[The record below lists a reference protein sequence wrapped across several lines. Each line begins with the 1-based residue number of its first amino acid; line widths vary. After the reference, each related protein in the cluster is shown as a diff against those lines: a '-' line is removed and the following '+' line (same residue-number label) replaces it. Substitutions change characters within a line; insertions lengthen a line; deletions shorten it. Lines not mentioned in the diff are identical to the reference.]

1 MKREII
7 FKLVLLWIFIGGI
20 SSVYGQQYKL
30 LSPDKS
36 TRINIKINQ
45 GIKLNVVRNENLILS
60 DLEMD
65 IFFKG
70 IMNDFSSVSILKNG
84 ELQYVVQ
91 DPVPVK
97 FAEQQAI
104 YSQLL
109 IKINDYLNW
118 ELVMSNDGFAYRWI
132 ISSSEKTIVE
142 SEKMVFHMPEDN
154 ISFFP
159 KEERLM
165 SHYERSYIKSPL
177 KEIER
182 SEFCSLPVLFQDHM
196 GGSVLFT
203 EADLYDY
210 PAMFLEKKDVKGG
223 FQAIF
228 PKVILEAVPAEKGPE
243 RNEKII
249 KEADYIANVEGN
261 RNLPWRIFA
270 ISDNDKQ
277 LVVNNMVFQ
286 LSSPLKLE
294 NIDWIKPGKVA
305 WDWWNF
311 NNIYGVDFVSGINN
325 ETYKYYIDFAAQY
338 HLDYIILDEGWSKS
352 TTDILHCQANIDVE
366 ELVTYGDHFGVG
378 VILWTLWKPLDDNME
393 EALELYQSW
402 GVKGV
407 KVDFMQRADQYMV
420 KYYERVAAA
429 AADRHLLVDFHG
441 AFKPA
446 GLRRAYPNVI
456 NYEGVKGQENVKW
469 STVMTPE
476 HNVTL
481 PFIRMVSG
489 PMDYTPGA
497 MDNAHEKNFAIRWE
511 RPMSM
516 GTRAHQVAM
525 YVLYD
530 SPLQM
535 LCDNPSNYYREHE
548 TTQFISKIPTTW
560 DETIALEAKV
570 GDYLLMARRNGDS
583 WYIGGMTD
591 EAHAF
596 DIDLSFLGSGNYQM
610 TYFQDGVNVDKNAQD
625 YSIGEETILS
635 TNKIS
640 VSMSKGGGFT
650 AILKPVE

>member
-1 MKREII
+1 MMFMGLLPLVNAQEYQLESPNKASHITI
-7 FKLVLLWIFIGGI
+7 SIDNGLVLNVFNGEDKVVSDLKMGI
-20 SSVYGQQYKL
+20 S
-30 LSPDKS
+30 
-36 TRINIKINQ
+36 IK
-45 GIKLNVVRNENLILS
+45 
-60 DLEMD
+60 D
-65 IFFKG
+65 
-70 IMNDFSSVSILKNG
+70 LKNTFSQLSL
-84 ELQYVVQ
+84 ESKEQVMLSVK

-97 FAEQQAI
+97 FSEQEVA
-104 YSQLL
+104 YSRMLL
-109 IKINDYLNW
+109 KISEHLSW
-118 ELVMSNDGFAYRWI
+118 ELMMSDDGFAYRWLLT
-132 ISSSEKTIVE
+132 SLGKTKVE
-142 SEKMVFHMPEDN
+142 SEMMAFSIPADN

-159 KEERLM
+159 KEESMM
-165 SHYERSYIKSPL
+165 SHYERLYIKMPL
-177 KEIER
+177 KEIEKG
-182 SEFCSLPVLFQDHM
+182 EFCSLPVLYQDDM
-196 GGSVLFT
+196 GADILIT
-203 EADLYDY
+203 EADLFDY

-223 FQAIF
+223 FKAIF

-249 KEADYIANVEGN
+249 KEADYIADVDGN
-261 RNLPWRIFA
+261 RDLPWRVFVIA
-270 ISDNDKQ
+270 DNDKD
-277 LVVNNMVFQ
+277 LVVNNMVYQ

-294 NIDWIKPGKVA
+294 NTDWIKPGKVA

-311 NNIYGVDFVSGINN
+311 NNIYGVDFKSGINN

-352 TTDILHCQANIDVE
+352 TTDILHCQADIDVK
-366 ELVTYGDHFGVG
+366 ELVKYGAHFGVG
-378 VILWTLWKPLDDNME
+378 VILWTLWKPLDENLE
-393 EALELYQSW
+393 EALDLYQSW
-402 GVKGV
+402 GVKGI

-429 AADRHLLVDFHG
+429 AADRHLLVDYHG

-481 PFIRMVSG
+481 PFIRMVAG

-497 MDNAHEKNFAIRWE
+497 MDNVHKKNFSIRWE

-570 GDYLLMARRNGDS
+570 GDYLLMARRNGDT

-596 DIDLSFLGSGNYQM
+596 DIDLSFLASGNYQM
-610 TYFQDGVNVDKNAQD
+610 TYFQDGVNVEKNAQD
-625 YSIGEETILS
+625 YSIGEETVSS
-635 TNKIS
+635 TTKIS
-640 VSMSKGGGFT
+640 VPMSKGGGFT